1 MAAHL
6 AARQHAPDQN
16 GDGHA
21 RDLLHPN
28 GHVGNGNGHVSNGN
42 GHVGSG
48 NGHVGSSQSRG
59 AHTGPSSL
67 NGWEK

>member
-21 RDLLHPN
+21 RDLLHAN
-28 GHVGNGNGHVSNGN
+28 GHGS
-42 GHVGSG
+42 SG
-48 NGHVGSSQSRG
+48 NGHGSSGNGHGGSSQTQG

>member
-1 MAAHL
+1 VPSPPTAAHL

-21 RDLLHPN
+21 RDLLHAN
-28 GHVGNGNGHVSNGN
+28 GHGGN

-48 NGHVGSSQSRG
+48 NGHVGSSQSQG
-59 AHTGPSSL
+59 AHTGPSTL